1 MIERSLALHVVDCL
15 AHLIQ
20 LSDLV
25 GVHLDVLLE
34 EVLMV
39 LA

>member
-1 MIERSLALHVVDCL
+1 MVERSLALHVVDRL